1 MDNIALDGF
10 WLLGGLALVYLTG
23 VFTAQYVKDK
33 VSGVPSA
40 LRAALKATE
49 TNALAE
55 LEKAK
60 NAVLADIGNIFKKS
74 AAATTAAAPAA
85 AVAAAPAAPAASAA
99 APAASASVAAK
110 S

>member
-1 MDNIALDGF
+1 MDKIALDGF

-85 AVAAAPAAPAASAA
+85 AAVAAAPASAA